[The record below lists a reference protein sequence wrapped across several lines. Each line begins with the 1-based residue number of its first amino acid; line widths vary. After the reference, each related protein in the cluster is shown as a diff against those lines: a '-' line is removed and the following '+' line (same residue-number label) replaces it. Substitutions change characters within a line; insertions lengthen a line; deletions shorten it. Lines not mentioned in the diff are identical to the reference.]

1 MMEVMV
7 RVLRS
12 PGYDDDDV
20 FVLVGLSMAEQ
31 IRIYAACG
39 H

>member
-12 PGYDDDDV
+12 PGYDDV